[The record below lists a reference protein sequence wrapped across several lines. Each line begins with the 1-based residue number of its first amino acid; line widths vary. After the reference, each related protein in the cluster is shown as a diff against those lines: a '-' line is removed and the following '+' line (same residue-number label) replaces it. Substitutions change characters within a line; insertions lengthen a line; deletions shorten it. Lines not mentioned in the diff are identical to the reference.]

1 MCESIPPAVRISPSP
16 AIASVV
22 TPTTIP
28 GDCAGNG
35 VVTIEDLITGVNIAL
50 GNLPLSACPAFDVN
64 GDGKVT
70 INELIRA
77 VNAALNSPP
86 Q

>member
-1 MCESIPPAVRISPSP
+1 
-16 AIASVV
+16 
-22 TPTTIP
+22 
-28 GDCAGNG
+28 
-35 VVTIEDLITGVNIAL
+35 VNIAL